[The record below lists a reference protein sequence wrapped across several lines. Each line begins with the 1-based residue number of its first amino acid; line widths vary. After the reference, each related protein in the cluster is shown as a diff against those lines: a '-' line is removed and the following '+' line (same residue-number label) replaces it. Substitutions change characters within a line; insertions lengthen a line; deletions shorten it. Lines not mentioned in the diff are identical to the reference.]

1 MIASFISRK
10 KLEMDEQIPGF
21 IDFFK
26 QVPDHRIERH
36 KLHAVEEILL
46 VTFCGVIA
54 GCDGWDDLE
63 LFGKTKL
70 DYLRQYLPFKNGAPS
85 DDTLRRFFRALDPE
99 KFEACFIQWVRSF
112 QINLEEKIVA
122 IDGKTSRRSFDGG
135 DGAMHMISAFASEIG
150 IVLGQLKVDGKSNEI
165 TAIPQLLEI
174 LDLESATVT
183 IDSMGAQ
190 TKIVEKIIEKKANY
204 VLGLKGNQGTL
215 HDDVQ
220 LLFNN
225 KPAKTTFF
233 STESI
238 EKGHGRIEKR
248 VCTVTDDIDWLRS
261 EHSHW
266 KDLRSV
272 VEIESTRDIKG
283 QVSVEKRY
291 YISSHQAQP
300 DIIGN
305 AVRQHWGIEN
315 KLHWVLDISFGD
327 DQSRIRKGNAPRN
340 MAVVK
345 KTALNLL
352 QIIKKERPR
361 VSLKRMR
368 KLAGWDH
375 GFLDTV
381 LTAKF

>member
-1 MIASFISRK
+1 M
-10 KLEMDEQIPGF
+10 EDQIPGF

-26 QVPDHRIERH
+26 QVPDHRIERR
-36 KLHAVEEILL
+36 KLHSVEEILL

-54 GCDGWDDLE
+54 GCEGWDDLE

-70 DYLRQYLPFKNGAPS
+70 NYLKQYLPFKNGAPS

-112 QINLEEKIVA
+112 QINLEKKIVA
-122 IDGKTSRRSFDGG
+122 IDGKTSRCSFDGE
-135 DGAMHMISAFASEIG
+135 DNAMHMISAFASEIG

-165 TAIPQLLEI
+165 TAIPQLLDI
-174 LDLESATVT
+174 LDVEGATVT
-183 IDSMGAQ
+183 IDSMGCQ
-190 TKIVEKIIEKKANY
+190 SKIVEKIIEKKANY
-204 VLGLKGNQGTL
+204 VLGLKGNQSTL
-215 HDDVQ
+215 HDDVE
-220 LLFNN
+220 LLFQK
-225 KPAKTTFF
+225 KPAKTRFISNET
-233 STESI
+233 I

-248 VCTVTDDIDWLRS
+248 VCTVTEDIDWLRV
-261 EHSHW
+261 EHAHW

-272 VEIESTRDIKG
+272 IEIESTRDIKG
-283 QVSVEKRY
+283 KVSIEKRY
-291 YISSHQAQP
+291 YISSHHAQP
-300 DIIGN
+300 DVVSN
-305 AVRQHWGIEN
+305 AVRQHWGVEN
-315 KLHWVLDISFGD
+315 KLHWVLDICFGD

-340 MAVVK
+340 MAVIK
-345 KTALNLL
+345 KTAINLL

-381 LTAKF
+381 LMAKF